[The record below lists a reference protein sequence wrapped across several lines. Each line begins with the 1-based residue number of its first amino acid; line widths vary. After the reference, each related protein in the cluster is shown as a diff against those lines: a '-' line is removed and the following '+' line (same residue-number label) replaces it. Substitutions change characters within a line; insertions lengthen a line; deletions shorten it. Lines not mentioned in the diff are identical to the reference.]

1 MSWKNILK
9 YKGEETYN
17 KDEYSGL
24 APEDTPDMDT
34 IYPKQIEVKR
44 LDGEVYSYKPTKAK
58 MLDAED
64 FFAEITYT
72 SEDGEDV
79 VFDGLFI
86 EMLGTGSD
94 VENSDGKT
102 VGKLHSNHSIRVG
115 KYQTRS
121 NLRWFD
127 VKRLV

>member
-24 APEDTPDMDT
+24 APEDTPDIET
-34 IYPKQIEVKR
+34 VYPRQIEVKTH
-44 LDGEVYSYKPTKAK
+44 GVVFSYKATKARIIS
-58 MLDAED
+58 ED
-64 FFAEITYT
+64 EYYAEITYI

-86 EMLGTGSD
+86 DTFGTGSD
-94 VENSDGKT
+94 VENSKDET
-102 VGKLHSNHSIRVG
+102 VGKLHSSHNSEDG
-115 KYQTRS
+115 YPK